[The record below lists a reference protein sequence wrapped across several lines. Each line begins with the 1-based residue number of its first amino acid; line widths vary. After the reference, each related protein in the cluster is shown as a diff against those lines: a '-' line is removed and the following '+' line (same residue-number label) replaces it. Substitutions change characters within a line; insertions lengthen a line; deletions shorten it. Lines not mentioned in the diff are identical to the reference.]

1 MGVPKILM
9 PEGSGC
15 RCSFF
20 WKEDS
25 GNTEDIFEYNGMM
38 MLLIVLMTS
47 NDLSLVQEMGKISPE
62 T

>member
-1 MGVPKILM
+1 M

-20 WKEDS
+20 CRKDS
-25 GNTEDIFEYNGMM
+25 GNTEDIFEYNEM

-47 NDLSLVQEMGKISPE
+47 NGLVLVQERVKISAKK
-62 T
+62 

>member
-1 MGVPKILM
+1 M

-20 WKEDS
+20 CRKDS
-25 GNTEDIFEYNGMM
+25 GNTEDIFEYNEM

-47 NDLSLVQEMGKISPE
+47 SGLVLVQERVKISPKK
-62 T
+62 

>member
-1 MGVPKILM
+1 M

-20 WKEDS
+20 CRKDS
-25 GNTEDIFEYNGMM
+25 GNTEDIFEYNEM

-47 NDLSLVQEMGKISPE
+47 NGLGLVQKRVKISPKK
-62 T
+62 

>member
-1 MGVPKILM
+1 M

-20 WKEDS
+20 CRKDS
-25 GNTEDIFEYNGMM
+25 GNTEDIFEYNEM

-47 NDLSLVQEMGKISPE
+47 DRLGLVQERVKISAKK
-62 T
+62 

>member
-1 MGVPKILM
+1 M

-47 NDLSLVQEMGKISPE
+47 NDLSLVQEMGKISPRK
-62 T
+62 